1 MLGDQIH
8 LRLVDMKYLYRIIT
22 IIPILLA
29 LVTLAQPPRPVEV
42 NGQLQVI
49 GNKLVNKNGVP
60 PQLRGISLSWSLWA
74 GKKYYNQKVVDWLTK
89 DFKITVLRASMGV
102 QPDHGYLQNPDE
114 QLKLMIS
121 VIDQSVKNG
130 IYVLIDWH
138 DHNAEQHLEA
148 SKAFFTNMA
157 QKYAGIP
164 NVIYEIF
171 NEPVHQ
177 SWPVVKT
184 YAAELIKNIR
194 KYDSKN
200 VIVIGSPRW
209 DQDVDIAA
217 SDPIT
222 GFDNLAYSFHFYASD
237 PNHQEKL
244 RAKAELAMK
253 RGIALFVT
261 ECGIGES
268 NGNGEFNRGKTVVWM
283 DWLEKNRL
291 SWVVWHVTDKNETT
305 AILLPGASEKGNWQE
320 SNLTESGKYIRNKI
334 RQLNK

>member
-1 MLGDQIH
+1 MN
-8 LRLVDMKYLYRIIT
+8 YFYRFLT
-22 IIPILLA
+22 IFPILFT
-29 LVTLAQPPRPVEV
+29 LVTLAQPLRPVGV
-42 NGQLQVI
+42 NGTLKVK
-49 GNKLVNKNGVP
+49 GGMLVNKEGIP

-74 GKKYYNQKVVDWLTK
+74 GKKYYNPAVVDWLTK
-89 DFKITVLRASMGV
+89 DFKITLLRASMGV
-102 QPDHGYLQNPDE
+102 QPDQGYLQNPDE
-114 QLKLMIS
+114 QMKLMSS
-121 VIDQSVKNG
+121 VIDQAIQNG

-138 DHNAEQHLEA
+138 DHNAEKHLEA
-148 SKAFFTNMA
+148 SKAFFTIMA

-177 SWPVVKT
+177 SWQMVKS
-184 YAAELIKNIR
+184 YSEEVIKVIR
-194 KYDSKN
+194 KYDSQN
-200 VIVIGSPRW
+200 VIVIGSPEW

-222 GFDNLAYSFHFYASD
+222 GFNNLAYSFHFYASD

-253 RGIALFVT
+253 RGIALLVT
-261 ECGIGES
+261 ECGVGES
-268 NGNGEFNRGKTVVWM
+268 NGNGEFNRGKTAVWM

-291 SWVVWHVTDKNETT
+291 SWVIWHVTDKNETT
-305 AILLPGASEKGNWQE
+305 AILLPGASENGKWKE
-320 SNLTESGKYIRNKI
+320 SDLSESGKYIREKI